1 MPDSPIR
8 RLKQLPINWRVWF
21 YYFFEKN
28 MKNITIAAFV
38 ILALFSGTL
47 SARDNIEDKKIDYLI
62 FSVENLK
69 GAKFIRTGSE
79 YNGREAAMH
88 LRMKL
93 QRAGNHVRT
102 ADDFIR
108 VCASQSYTSG
118 KPYTIRLSDGK
129 AIKAE
134 EYFREILKG
143 YK

>member
-1 MPDSPIR
+1 
-8 RLKQLPINWRVWF
+8 
-21 YYFFEKN
+21 
-28 MKNITIAAFV
+28 MKNITIMALV
-38 ILALFSGTL
+38 ILALLSGTL

-69 GAKFIRTGSE
+69 GAKFIRNGSE

-93 QRAGNHVRT
+93 QRAGNHVQT

-143 YK
+143 YR

>member
-1 MPDSPIR
+1 
-8 RLKQLPINWRVWF
+8 
-21 YYFFEKN
+21 

-47 SARDNIEDKKIDYLI
+47 SARDNIEDKKIDFLI

-69 GAKFIRTGSE
+69 GAKFIRNGSE

-93 QRAGNHVRT
+93 QRAGNHVQT

-129 AIKAE
+129 DIKAE

-143 YK
+143 YR